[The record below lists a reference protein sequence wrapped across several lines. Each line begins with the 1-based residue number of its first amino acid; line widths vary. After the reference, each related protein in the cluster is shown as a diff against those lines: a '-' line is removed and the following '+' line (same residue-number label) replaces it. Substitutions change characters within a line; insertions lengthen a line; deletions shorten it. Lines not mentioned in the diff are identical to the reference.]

1 MWYPRPSSPRTLI
14 ADFKTFFGE
23 RHPVK
28 WAAGAVAIVM
38 PAVILVGFYTDGKT
52 NIAPK
57 PQLIYVENWRADRS
71 DAEIIAAQ
79 KEHQKLREAAQK
91 ERQRQFQKL
100 DQDMQKLGI

>member
-28 WAAGAVAIVM
+28 WAAGAVAIIM

-57 PQLIYVENWRADRS
+57 PQLIYVENWRADRT

-100 DQDMQKLGI
+100 DEDMQKLGI